1 MGCCIGDCGFC
12 CIIDCCIGDF
22 CSDTPCNYHPRH
34 EDHTVATT
42 INTSNELAEMRN
54 RANKEGQELGEAVFR
69 NINVYMSQFLEH
81 LEKINNGVYGGKK
94 LNIDMETI
102 RRDIEELKSTVK
114 NFIGDK
120 INERLVKTDPE
131 LSLIFEERDNTK
143 RKKSFDQF
151 YAKIHKAAVKSLI
164 TDIEEIIGGEFV
176 IVEKQIRGRINEVNG
191 AIKRTQ
197 KEYKEAEKL
206 IEQEDAKIADKQIDY
221 MYQIAVADILNDEL
235 RRE

>member
-12 CIIDCCIGDF
+12 CIVDCCIGDF
-22 CSDTPCNYHPRH
+22 CSDTPCSYHPRH
-34 EDHTVATT
+34 DDHTVETT

-81 LEKINNGVYGGKK
+81 LEKINTGVYGGKK

-102 RRDIEELKSTVK
+102 RRDIDELKSTVK

-131 LSLIFEERDNTK
+131 LSLIFEERDSAK
-143 RKKSFDQF
+143 RKRNFDQF
-151 YAKIHKAAVKSLI
+151 YTKIHKAAVKSLI

-176 IVEKQIRGRINEVNG
+176 IIEKQIRSRLKEVNDTV
-191 AIKRTQ
+191 KRTQ
-197 KEYKEAEKL
+197 KEYEAAAKMIEK
-206 IEQEDAKIADKQIDY
+206 EDAKIAEKQVEY
-221 MYQIAVADILNDEL
+221 MYQIAIADILNDEL